1 MVSVL
6 NMLGTQ
12 FAIFGNHD
20 FGKHVQDTHA
30 QW

>member
-1 MVSVL
+1 MSTYTKGEHMVSVL

-20 FGKHVQDTHA
+20 FGK
-30 QW
+30 